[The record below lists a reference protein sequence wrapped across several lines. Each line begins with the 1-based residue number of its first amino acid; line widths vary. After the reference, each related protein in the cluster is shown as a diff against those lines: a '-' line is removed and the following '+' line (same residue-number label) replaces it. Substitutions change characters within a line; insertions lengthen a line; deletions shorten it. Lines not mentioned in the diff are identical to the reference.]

1 MKNDKTLILGSSGFL
16 GGYFRKELG
25 EFAVCHTS
33 RREVAATINAESL
46 VASLDTREEVKRFLN
61 STEFSTI
68 INCVALSDIDE
79 CERDPQKAS
88 WLNAELPKV
97 LAEECKVKGAKL
109 VHISTDA
116 VFSGKDSFSS
126 ETMQPSPKSVYGL
139 SKYKG
144 ETASLEENPNT
155 LVCRVNFVGWN
166 PRGKSLFNFFYSNLR
181 DKKQIKGFHDIYFTP
196 LYARDTVEIISGL
209 TEGNQAGIFHVVG
222 SERIS
227 KFEFGQLVARAMNK
241 DRNLVER
248 SSFLDSTI
256 ANTRTADLSLS
267 NVRIRDLGTQ
277 IPTISSGIEA
287 LVKEA
292 DGFHE

>member
-1 MKNDKTLILGSSGFL
+1 MNNDKTLILGSSGFL
-16 GGYFRKELG
+16 GGYFRKEIG

-33 RREVAATINAESL
+33 KREAASASNADYIE
-46 VASLDTREEVKRFLN
+46 ASLDTREEVKRFLN
-61 STEFSTI
+61 RKQFSKL

-79 CERDPQKAS
+79 CERNPQRAN

-97 LAEECKVKGAKL
+97 LAKECKTMGVKL

-116 VFSGKDSFSS
+116 VFSGNDSFSS
-126 ETMQPSPKSVYGL
+126 EVMQPSPKSVYGL
-139 SKYKG
+139 SKYEG
-144 ETASLEENPNT
+144 EIASLEENPST

-181 DKKQIKGFHDIYFTP
+181 DRKRIQGFHDIYFTP
-196 LYARDTVEIISGL
+196 LYARDTVKIISGL
-209 TEGNQAGIFHVVG
+209 TERNQAGLVHVVG
-222 SERIS
+222 NERIS
-227 KFEFGQLVARAMNK
+227 KFEFGQMVARTMKK
-241 DRNLVER
+241 DPNLVER
-248 SSFLDSTI
+248 SSFLDSI
-256 ANTRTADLSLS
+256 MANTRTADLSLS
-267 NVRIRDLGTQ
+267 NVRIRELGMQ